1 MKRCWLILFLVFLL
15 AAGCSTLNPYNNDFD
30 CKGYPEGVNCTSAR
44 EVYRLTDYKESLTHE
59 DRDDK
64 KGKKNPKMLQNEIP
78 PPPVM
83 GNPGADPPAT
93 AASAVQGMPYDGPLP
108 LRTSAQVMRIWI
120 APWESQDGVLNMATY
135 MYSEVVERKWAV
147 GEAKMQVAPQITPLQ
162 RVEAPDSS
170 PVGSRPPRPQQQMK
184 PPPRPAQQPP
194 RQQSGSSGRPAFPEN
209 QKAIPQMQGFNSP
222 FGQNS
227 QQNAVT
233 KSLSELPE
241 GF

>member
-1 MKRCWLILFLVFLL
+1 MKRFWLTLALVFLL
-15 AAGCSTLNPYNNDFD
+15 AAGCNTLNPYNNEFD

-44 EVYRLTDYKESLTHE
+44 ELYRLTDYKEKLSPE

-64 KGKKNPKMLQNEIP
+64 KGKKKPKMLENEIP
-78 PPPVM
+78 APPISN
-83 GNPGADPPAT
+83 NPGVDPPAT

-170 PVGSRPPRPQQQMK
+170 PTGSHPARSQQQRQPPRPV
-184 PPPRPAQQPP
+184 QQPP
-194 RQQSGSSGRPAFPEN
+194 RQQPGITGRPAFPEN
-209 QKAIPQMQGFNSP
+209 QKAIPQMQGFTSP

-227 QQNAVT
+227 QQNAFT

>member
-1 MKRCWLILFLVFLL
+1 MKRCWSILSLVFLL

-30 CKGYPEGVNCTSAR
+30 CKGYPEGVNCKSAR
-44 EVYRLTDYKESLTHE
+44 EVYRLTDYKESLSHD

-64 KGKKNPKMLQNEIP
+64 KGKKKPKMLENEIP

-83 GNPGADPPAT
+83 GNPGADPPAAT
-93 AASAVQGMPYDGPLP
+93 SAVQGMPYDGPLP
-108 LRTSAQVMRIWI
+108 LRTSAHVMRIWI

-170 PVGSRPPRPQQQMK
+170 PTGSHPARSQQQRQPPRPV
-184 PPPRPAQQPP
+184 QQPP
-194 RQQSGSSGRPAFPEN
+194 RQQSGSLGRPAFPEQN
-209 QKAIPQMQGFNSP
+209 QKAIPQMQGFTSP
-222 FGQNS
+222 FWQNS
-227 QQNAVT
+227 QQNAFN